1 MRISDWSS
9 DVCSSDLRDRR
20 EELLVIAARE
30 VGAADRALEQYVADD
45 RELRWLVVKDDMPR
59 RVPRTVDDVEGQ
71 RADRHRVAV
80 VQPAVRLE
88 RLAAHP
94 EACAVL
100 AAPPHPKAVGPARS
114 LDRPPALLPRHPPP
128 PPPPH

>member
-9 DVCSSDLRDRR
+9 DVCSSDLGQKDGVVAQGPEFLSDRR

-71 RADRHRVAV
+71 RADRHRVAG
-80 VQPAVRLE
+80 VQP
-88 RLAAHP
+88 
-94 EACAVL
+94 
-100 AAPPHPKAVGPARS
+100 
-114 LDRPPALLPRHPPP
+114 DRKSVV
-128 PPPPH
+128 

>member
-9 DVCSSDLRDRR
+9 DVCSSDLGQKDGVVAQGPEFLSDRR

-59 RVPRTVDDVEGQ
+59 RVPRTVDDAEGQ

-80 VQPAVRLE
+80 VHPAL
-88 RLAAHP
+88 RLAR
-94 EACAVL
+94 L
-100 AAPPHPKAVGPARS
+100 ADYTQASAGLALPP
-114 LDRPPALLPRHPPP
+114 
-128 PPPPH
+128 

>member
-59 RVPRTVDDVEGQ
+59 RVPRTVEDVEGQ
-71 RADRHRVAV
+71 RADRHRVTV
-80 VQPAVRLE
+80 VQPAVRRE
-88 RLAAHP
+88 RTAASPHTS
-94 EACAVL
+94 
-100 AAPPHPKAVGPARS
+100 AAPPAPLHTDGANDEIAS
-114 LDRPPALLPRHPPP
+114 EQEQ
-128 PPPPH
+128 

>member
-1 MRISDWSS
+1 
-9 DVCSSDLRDRR
+9 
-20 EELLVIAARE
+20 
-30 VGAADRALEQYVADD
+30 
-45 RELRWLVVKDDMPR
+45 MPR

-100 AAPPHPKAVGPARS
+100 AEPLDPEEVVLVRS
-114 LDRPPALLPRHPPP
+114 LDRLAEFLREHPRLPAWIPMTVGAEDCLALHPGLLHRLLPLPAPPAA
-128 PPPPH
+128 

>member
-1 MRISDWSS
+1 MI
-9 DVCSSDLRDRR
+9 RR
-20 EELLVIAARE
+20 PPRSTRTASLSPYATLFRSVIDARG
-30 VGAADRALEQYVADD
+30 VGAADRAREQYVADD
-45 RELRWLVVKDDMPR
+45 RELRWLVGKDDMPR

-94 EACAVL
+94 EACAEIGRASCRERVCQY
-100 AAPPHPKAVGPARS
+100 V
-114 LDRPPALLPRHPPP
+114 
-128 PPPPH
+128 

>member
-9 DVCSSDLRDRR
+9 DVCSSDL
-20 EELLVIAARE
+20 
-30 VGAADRALEQYVADD
+30 
-45 RELRWLVVKDDMPR
+45 
-59 RVPRTVDDVEGQ
+59 VPRTVDDVEGQ

-100 AAPPHPKAVGPARS
+100 AEPLDPEAVVLVRS
-114 LDRPPALLPRHPPP
+114 LDRHAEFLREHPRLPAMIHMTVGDEDFLDLDPGLLHRILQLAEIAAGIDEGRLARFGTPE
-128 PPPPH
+128 